1 MKPVNEIC
9 ELLLRLKEESN
20 THNENI
26 ENFFVQGYSSEPIVE
41 LFNEILSLI
50 KGETGR
56 FFRLNIDD
64 ELIDPEDFD
73 NVTELWAEYEL
84 TFYKKRYIQEVCSG
98 AGDVDEIL
106 YLSLDV
112 FMSENNGLGL
122 SSPLLAGVISNSVN
136 TRIHI
141 YGSSVFFGG
150 PKLAVIPTNF
160 DIPRSDWL
168 SGSLLPS
175 NEVISK
181 QLHIISGE
189 QIIVNPQRFE
199 LTWGDIDNDL
209 AIPFRNAY
217 AQHLLLSLCTNYYS
231 LEKVQLKGVKHTEA
245 SLNPSDLGV
254 DSELLTQLSECIKWC
269 YSIEDPSTPLQLL
282 IDRLSLELTSSNL
295 MDIRPI
301 TFEHALDQA
310 KSNYRFVIAKR
321 SDDYRKELKDVF
333 TDIQLVTDKFSNK
346 AFSLA
351 SELLKS
357 LLAIGFVFT
366 VGSVSKAVVHGGLLS
381 SNEGQVLF
389 KLASAYL
396 VVSFFFGWLNASA
409 DLKISES
416 ALKSWSKKLNS
427 HISFKEVE
435 DLIKDQ
441 IFWSKWFYRAT
452 LFVVTLLQFSI
463 VILMY
468 YAAHSMRLLGI

>member
-9 ELLLRLKEESN
+9 ELLLKLQERSD
-20 THNENI
+20 THTENI
-26 ENFFVQGYSSEPIVE
+26 ENFFAQGYSSAPIVE

-50 KGETGR
+50 KGDAER
-56 FFRLNIDD
+56 FFRLNIDG
-64 ELIDPEDFD
+64 ELIDLEVFD
-73 NVTELWAEYEL
+73 NNAELWAEYEL

-106 YLSLDV
+106 YLSVDV
-112 FMSENNGLGL
+112 FLGDNNGLGL
-122 SSPLLAGVISNSVN
+122 NSPLLASVISSSVN
-136 TRIHI
+136 TRIHV
-141 YGSSVFFGG
+141 YGLSVSFGG
-150 PKLAVIPTNF
+150 PRLAVIPTNF
-160 DIPRSDWL
+160 ETPRGDWL
-168 SGSLLPS
+168 SGSSLPS

-181 QLHIISGE
+181 QLHIISSD

-199 LTWGDIDNDL
+199 LTWGDIDSDL

-245 SLNPSDLGV
+245 CIAPSDLGV
-254 DSELLTQLSECIKWC
+254 DSKLLTQLSECIAWC

-282 IDRLSLELTSSNL
+282 IDRLSLELTTSNL
-295 MDIRPI
+295 MDISPI
-301 TFEHALDQA
+301 TFRHALDQA
-310 KSNYRFVIAKR
+310 RSNYRFVIAKR

-333 TDIQLVTDKFSNK
+333 TDIQLVTNKFSSK

-366 VGSVSKAVVHGGLLS
+366 VGSVSKAVVNGGLLT

-396 VVSFFFGWLNASA
+396 IVSFFFGWLNASA
-409 DLKISES
+409 DLKYQ
-416 ALKSWSKKLNS
+416 NP
-427 HISFKEVE
+427 
-435 DLIKDQ
+435 
-441 IFWSKWFYRAT
+441 R
-452 LFVVTLLQFSI
+452 
-463 VILMY
+463 
-468 YAAHSMRLLGI
+468 